1 MTITTVLSAHKGV
14 APDTAPTV
22 QGNTGDCEK
31 RRLQSTE
38 VAGQFQ
44 AGADVFIRLQ
54 RAFGRIGWSLYS
66 LDSGAVVATNAT
78 RGLLSVCPDNR
89 AASALLRTLGG

>member
-1 MTITTVLSAHKGV
+1 MSITSVLSSHKGI
-14 APDTAPTV
+14 ALDTAPTV
-22 QGNTGDCEK
+22 QGNTGDCDK

-44 AGADVFIRLQ
+44 CAGTFTCLQ
-54 RAFGRIGWSLYS
+54 RTFGRIGWSLYS
-66 LDSGAVVATNAT
+66 LDNGTVVASNAL